1 MPSSRSVYKQLLCAL
16 IGATLIIQSI
26 SCGTLLY
33 PERIGQRGGP
43 LDYKVVALD
52 TIGCLLFVVPGV
64 IAFGVDI
71 YNGTIYL
78 PPEAS
83 RCQSP
88 DSIPP
93 EEWVSYKIDSSM
105 DTPEEL
111 QDYLQRETGQAIEL
125 QRDDVRIFRLKSAP
139 TTTPIHTNEDTDQ
152 IATRKFDWKK
162 FFSLGHSTKTPR
174 P

>member
-1 MPSSRSVYKQLLCAL
+1 MPSSRSFYKRLLCAL
-16 IGATLIIQSI
+16 LGTTLIIQSI

-33 PERIGQRGGP
+33 PERMGQRGGP

-52 TIGCLLFVVPGV
+52 AVGCLLFVVPGV
-64 IAFGVDI
+64 IAFVVDI

-93 EEWVSYKIDSSM
+93 EQWISHKLDPSI
-105 DTPEEL
+105 DTPEKL
-111 QDYLQRETGQAIEL
+111 QAYLQSEFGQSIEL
-125 QRDDVRIFRLKSAP
+125 RDEDVRIFRLEDAPTSAP
-139 TTTPIHTNEDTDQ
+139 VQSPEESER
-152 IATRKFDWKK
+152 IANSKFDWKQ
-162 FFSLGHSTKTPR
+162 FFSFGHSTKKNR
-174 P
+174 

>member
-1 MPSSRSVYKQLLCAL
+1 MTSSRSIYRRLVCAL
-16 IGATLIIQSI
+16 IGATLTLQSI
-26 SCGTLLY
+26 SCGTFLY

-52 TIGCLLFVVPGV
+52 TAGCLLFVVPGV
-64 IAFGVDI
+64 IAFCVDI

-93 EEWVSYKIDSSM
+93 EQWISHQLDPSI
-105 DTPEEL
+105 DTPEKL
-111 QDYLQRETGQAIEL
+111 QAYLQSETGQSIEL
-125 QRDDVRIFRLKSAP
+125 RDEDVSIFRLENAP
-139 TTTPIHTNEDTDQ
+139 TSVPVRSPEESDR
-152 IATRKFDWKK
+152 IAHSQFDWKQ
-162 FFSLGHSTKTPR
+162 FFSFGHSTKKTK
-174 P
+174 